1 MMSLPDENKNTDT
14 YVLSA
19 GQGPR
24 TSPGPGAEN
33 WCSVQLT
40 CCFTKTGSTAAFT
53 KRAENVNVAARV
65 RNDAENIEFKVRV
78 SEALLG
84 LMWWLF

>member
-1 MMSLPDENKNTDT
+1 VMSLADGNKNTDT

-53 KRAENVNVAARV
+53 KRAENATVVARV
-65 RNDAENIEFKVRV
+65 RNDVESMEIKGE
-78 SEALLG
+78 SE
-84 LMWWLF
+84 

>member
-1 MMSLPDENKNTDT
+1 MSLTDGNENMNT

-24 TSPGPGAEN
+24 MSPGPGAEN
-33 WCSVQLT
+33 WCSVQST

-53 KRAENVNVAARV
+53 KRAENATVVARV
-65 RNDAENIEFKVRV
+65 RNDVESMEIKGE
-78 SEALLG
+78 SE
-84 LMWWLF
+84 